1 MSPFRDNN
9 NEKRTLNFTSNQI
22 TQAEK
27 ENANHKS
34 FTNNAFAE
42 SNNLFASPIN
52 KKDPFTVGNL
62 NDTNP
67 YNLVNAPSS

>member
-1 MSPFRDNN
+1 MSPFRENN

-22 TQAEK
+22 NQAEK
-27 ENANHKS
+27 ENANYKN
-34 FTNNAFAE
+34 FTNIAFAE
-42 SNNLFASPIN
+42 STNLFASPIN

-62 NDTNP
+62 NDTNS